1 MWPFKSKY
9 EKLKRDDVVNAIC
22 NLQKQEDELEAAIVA
37 RTKEIDKLLAKGK
50 KEKNR
55 ELKLFYAKKI
65 TDLREENQTD
75 VQRGMYILYNMKLL
89 RKLKNTIDDNNF
101 YIRTGNAS
109 LGNLLSDQKG
119 LAAFL
124 NKALNTKIK
133 SEQILTDADD
143 TWKEVQSGYTENS
156 RIYGVGEHDDE
167 LLAMFE
173 TQEQLDDE
181 LGSSVK
187 DEDAD
192 GGKDADGSGDI
203 A

>member
-22 NLQKQEDELEAAIVA
+22 SLQKQEDELEAGITA
-37 RTKEIDKLLAKGK
+37 RSKEIDKLLAKGK

-55 ELKLFYAKKI
+55 DLKLFYAKKI
-65 TDLREENQTD
+65 TDLREENQAD

-101 YIRTGNAS
+101 YVKTGNAS

-124 NKALNTKIK
+124 NKALNTKVK

-143 TWKEVQSGYTENS
+143 TWKEVQSGYTENE
-156 RIYGVGEHDDE
+156 RIYGVGEYDDE

-181 LGSSVK
+181 LKGSSDDKTEEVP
-187 DEDAD
+187 
-192 GGKDADGSGDI
+192 DADGSGQV
-203 A
+203 

>member
-1 MWPFKSKY
+1 
-9 EKLKRDDVVNAIC
+9 
-22 NLQKQEDELEAAIVA
+22 EA
-37 RTKEIDKLLAKGK
+37 
-50 KEKNR
+50 
-55 ELKLFYAKKI
+55 
-65 TDLREENQTD
+65 D

-101 YIRTGNAS
+101 FIKTGNAS

-124 NKALNTKIK
+124 NKALNTKVK
-133 SEQILTDADD
+133 SEQVLTDADD
-143 TWKEVQSGYTENS
+143 TWREVQSSYTENE

-181 LGSSVK
+181 LKSSSS
-187 DEDAD
+187 DTSDSPEAQSDAE
-192 GGKDADGSGDI
+192 
-203 A
+203 